1 MRIWNHFLI
10 TFGLWDQI
18 DLFLNAKKC
27 ERSMSG
33 FDVINLFLWVLQLYC
48 RILFLQPQIHLF
60 SSDKIVRGFF
70 VSSFTSQNDFFQEFS
85 GHYTKLFTKLPSHH
99 TVNDEINWGVNHQ
112 KQVMAMGK
120 KINGNRYM
128 ILSLRITPLKM
139 FVHWLFRMR
148 EFVNAKD

>member
-33 FDVINLFLWVLQLYC
+33 FDVINLFVK
-48 RILFLQPQIHLF
+48 IFTIVEFF
-60 SSDKIVRGFF
+60 SYNHKSISFIWQNCKGEFF
-70 VSSFTSQNDFFQEFS
+70 VSSFTSQNDFFQKFS
-85 GHYTKLFTKLPSHH
+85 CHYTQLFTKLPSHH
-99 TVNDEINWGVNHQ
+99 TINDEINWGVNHQ

-128 ILSLRITPLKM
+128 ILSLRITPLEM